1 MKEKIIVESKQYN
14 TIAVALITAMVIL
27 IVGLLVVQ
35 AIIPHDYVDKKIET
49 INAIKEYIHD
59 GGDETN
65 HARRNVWWGDF
76 DIPINQIL
84 NQKQS
89 ELIKW
94 LFFGYYVYPILAS
107 FSVGLIVYWWL
118 SKIEL
123 IITDRRAY
131 GKTVFG
137 KRVDLPIDSI
147 SAISSS
153 WPKGIVVATSAGR
166 IGFLMLKNRD
176 EIHKCVSDLLI
187 ERQSK
192 VVATPTTTIKHE
204 IPQSNTE
211 ELKKYKEL
219 LDMGIITQEEFDAKK
234 KQLLGL

>member
-1 MKEKIIVESKQYN
+1 MDEKIIVKSEQYN
-14 TIAVALITAMVIL
+14 TIAVALVTTVVIL
-27 IVGLLVVQ
+27 IIGLLIVQ
-35 AIIPHDYVDKKIET
+35 SIIPHNYVNEQRET
-49 INAIKEYIHD
+49 INEIKEYIRN

-65 HARRNVWWGDF
+65 WMKRRSSWGDTN
-76 DIPINQIL
+76 IPIKKIL
-84 NQKQS
+84 NEKRNDLN
-89 ELIKW
+89 EM
-94 LFFGYYVYPILAS
+94 LFFQYYIFAIIPSLLI
-107 FSVGLIVYWWL
+107 GLIVYWWL

-147 SAISSS
+147 SAVGSK
-153 WPKGIVVATSAGR
+153 WPKGIAVATSSGR
-166 IGFLMLKNRD
+166 IGFLMIKNRD

-192 VVATPTTTIKHE
+192 PTTTTTIKQE
-204 IPQSNTE
+204 VPQSDAD

-219 LDMGIITQEEFDAKK
+219 LDSGIITQEEFNAKK

>member
-1 MKEKIIVESKQYN
+1 MEEKIIVKSKQYN
-14 TIAVALITAMVIL
+14 TITVALVTAVVIL
-27 IVGLLVVQ
+27 IIGLLIVQ
-35 AIIPHDYVDKKIET
+35 AFIPHGYVSEQRET
-49 INAIKEYIHD
+49 INEIKEYIRN

-65 HARRNVWWGDF
+65 WMKRRFSWGDTSV
-76 DIPINQIL
+76 PIKEIL
-84 NQKQS
+84 NEKRNNLNEMLFSQYYIYAILPS
-89 ELIKW
+89 LLI
-94 LFFGYYVYPILAS
+94 
-107 FSVGLIVYWWL
+107 GLIVYWWL

-147 SAISSS
+147 SAVGSK
-153 WPKGIVVATSAGR
+153 WPKGIAVATSSGR
-166 IGFLMLKNRD
+166 IGFLMIKNRD

-192 VVATPTTTIKHE
+192 PTTTTTIKQE
-204 IPQSNTE
+204 VPQSNAD

-219 LDMGIITQEEFDAKK
+219 LDSGIITQEEFDAKK